1 MRIVDRYVIRQI
13 LVPFI
18 LGLLV
23 FTFIFIIPEVMKYA
37 ESFIA
42 KGVSPVIVVQAMAR
56 LVPYALGLTIPMSLL
71 LGLLV
76 AFGRL
81 SADREFVAMQ
91 ACGISLMR
99 LLRPVG
105 LVSVLCWATTSYIYL
120 YAIPENNQAFRDIAF
135 NVAAARAEGEVKP
148 RVFYDDFPNLVLYV
162 REISAA
168 GDGWEGVFM
177 ADSRPGQA
185 PATYLARRGR
195 VVVDRQRQRVDVVL
209 DDGSQHTSG
218 APEEYRVTTFERQ
231 VLSVNPSSMFPSG
244 DNPKGDNEMT
254 IAELRERIAEQEARG
269 DSTHNQYMAI
279 HRKFAFPVA
288 CLVFGLIGLAL
299 GATNRRDG
307 MLGSFVFALAV
318 VFAYYVPLI
327 LGPSLAKGGWVPPWL
342 AVWLSNIV
350 LGALGVVLF
359 VWRDRIAD
367 QPIRLPVP
375 AIVARVSRRD
385 RDGTR
390 LPLLSVLDWYVA
402 QKYARILLL
411 TAGGLAGI
419 FYISTF
425 LDLSDKLFK
434 GETTGRML
442 VSYFWFATPQ
452 FVYYIIPLS
461 VLIAALVTIA
471 VLTKNSE
478 LVVMKACGI
487 SLYRIA
493 VPIMVIALLAGGT
506 LFALEQ
512 TILGPW
518 NRRAEAIRHVIR
530 GGSPETFDVL
540 NRRWVVG
547 TGGEIYH
554 YNYFDPRQHRFS
566 GLTIYEFTDGMERLT
581 RHTYAEHAVSLGESS
596 PAVAPVVAAALD
608 EGASGLWRLRGGW
621 SREFADDRQPGAF
634 AAFDETTRRFETAE
648 HFSTDHPEP
657 AFMSYSQLRRYT
669 GQLEASGFDV
679 AEQEVALARKVS
691 FPFVTIVMTLLA
703 VPFAVTIGR
712 SGAMAGI
719 AVGIVLAITY
729 WTANSV
735 FAAMGTGGL
744 IAPVLAAWAPNLLF
758 GAGAVYM
765 LLTVRT

>member
-1 MRIVDRYVIRQI
+1 MPIVDRYVIRQI
-13 LVPFI
+13 LVPFL

-42 KGVSPVIVVQAMAR
+42 KGVSPLVVIQAMAR

-71 LGLLV
+71 MGLLV

-91 ACGISLMR
+91 ACGISLVR

-105 LVSVLCWATTSYIYL
+105 LVSVLCWAATSYIHL

-135 NVAAARAEGEVKP
+135 NVIAARAEGEVKP
-148 RVFYDDFPNLVLYV
+148 RVFYEDFPNLVLYV
-162 REISAA
+162 REVPPT
-168 GDGWEGVFM
+168 GGWEGVFM
-177 ADSRPGQA
+177 ADSRPGQP

-195 VVVDRQRQRVDVVL
+195 VVVDRERQRVDAVL
-209 DDGSQHTSG
+209 EDGSQHTSG
-218 APEEYRVTTFERQ
+218 APGEYRVTTFDRI
-231 VLSVNPSSMFPSG
+231 VLALNPSSMFPSG
-244 DNPKGDNEMT
+244 GNPKGDNEMT

-288 CLVFGLIGLAL
+288 CLVFGVIGLAL

-327 LGPSLAKGGWVPPWL
+327 LGPSLAKGGYVPPWL

-350 LGALGVVLF
+350 LGIFGAVLF
-359 VWRDRIAD
+359 VSRDRIAD
-367 QPIRLPVP
+367 QPIRLPMP
-375 AIVARVSRRD
+375 AAVTRALPRRAAG
-385 RDGTR
+385 RR
-390 LPLLSVLDWYVA
+390 LPGLTTLDWYVG

-411 TAGGLAGI
+411 SAGGMAGI

-434 GETTGRML
+434 GDATWQML
-442 VSYFWFATPQ
+442 ASYFWYATPQ

-461 VLIAALVTIA
+461 VLIAALVTLA

-487 SLYRIA
+487 SLYRVA
-493 VPIMVIALLAGGT
+493 VPIVAVAVLAGGT

-518 NRRAEAIRHVIR
+518 NREAEAIRHVIR

-554 YNYFDPRQHRFS
+554 YNYFDPRRQRFS
-566 GLTIYEFTDGMERLT
+566 GLTIYEFSDGMERLT
-581 RHTYAEHAVSLGESS
+581 THTYAELATLAEGLAGDGEYDT
-596 PAVAPVVAAALD
+596 ATWQLYD
-608 EGASGLWRLRGGW
+608 GW
-621 SREFADDRQPGAF
+621 SREFGEDRQPGPF
-634 AAFDETTRRFETAE
+634 ASFDAAARAFDAPE
-648 HFSTDHPEP
+648 HFATDHPEP
-657 AFMSYSQLRRYT
+657 DFMSYSQLRRYT
-669 GQLEASGFDV
+669 EQLESSGFDV
-679 AEQEVALARKVS
+679 VEQEVALARKVS

-744 IAPVLAAWAPNLLF
+744 LAPVLAAWAPNLLF

>member
-1 MRIVDRYVIRQI
+1 MGIVDRYVIRQLLI
-13 LVPFI
+13 PFF
-18 LGLLV
+18 LGVLV
-23 FTFIFIIPEVMKYA
+23 FTFIFIIPEVMEYA

-42 KGVSPVIVVQAMAR
+42 KGVSPLVIVQAMAR
-56 LVPYALGLTIPMSLL
+56 LVPYALGLTIPTSLL
-71 LGLLV
+71 MALLV

-105 LVSVLCWATTSYIYL
+105 LVSVACWAATSYIYL
-120 YAIPENNQAFRDIAF
+120 YAIPDNNQAFRDIVF
-135 NVAAARAEGEVKP
+135 NVAASRAEGEVKP
-148 RVFYDDFPNLVLYV
+148 RVFYDDFPNVVLYV
-162 REISAA
+162 REVSQTGA
-168 GDGWEGVFM
+168 GWKGVFM
-177 ADSRPGQA
+177 ADTRPGQA
-185 PATYLARRGR
+185 PATYLARQGHL
-195 VVVDRQRQRVDVVL
+195 VVDRVRQRVDVVL
-209 DDGSQHTSG
+209 EDGSQHTVGSPG
-218 APEEYRVTTFERQ
+218 DYSVTTFEKIL
-231 VLSVNPSSMFPSG
+231 LSINPATMFPG
-244 DNPKGDNEMT
+244 GNPKGDNEMT
-254 IAELRERIAEQEARG
+254 IAELRERIAEQEKKG

-288 CLVFGLIGLAL
+288 CLVFGVIGLAL
-299 GATNRRDG
+299 GASNRRDG

-327 LGPSLAKGGWVPPWL
+327 LGPSLAKGGYVPPWL

-350 LGALGVVLF
+350 LGALGVALF

-375 AIVARVSRRD
+375 AFVRNRASRGSSSHPVAAFSI
-385 RDGTR
+385 
-390 LPLLSVLDWYVA
+390 LDWYVA

-411 TAGGLAGI
+411 SAGGMAAI
-419 FYISTF
+419 FYLSTF

-434 GETTGRML
+434 GEASLQML
-442 VSYFWFATPQ
+442 GSYLWFATPQ

-461 VLIAALVTIA
+461 VLISALVTIA

-493 VPIMVIALLAGGT
+493 LPIVVVAVLAGGT
-506 LFALEQ
+506 LFAMEQ

-518 NRRAEAIRHVIR
+518 NRRAEAIRHVVR

-547 TGGEIYH
+547 THGEIYH

-566 GLTIYEFTDGMERLT
+566 GLTIYEFTGDMQRLT
-581 RHTYAEHAVSLGESS
+581 RHTYAEAASPGGAGSPGEWQ
-596 PAVAPVVAAALD
+596 LYD
-608 EGASGLWRLRGGW
+608 GW
-621 SREFADDRQPGAF
+621 SRAFDDRGQPAPF
-634 AAFDETTRRFETAE
+634 VAFDVTTRAFDTAE
-648 HFSTDHPEP
+648 HFATDHPEP

-669 GQLEASGFDV
+669 DQLQASGFDV
-679 AEQEVALARKVS
+679 AQQKVALARKVS

-719 AVGIVLAITY
+719 AAGIVLAIVY

-735 FAAMGTGGL
+735 FAAIGTGGL
-744 IAPVLAAWAPNLLF
+744 MAPVLAAWAPNLLF
-758 GAGAVYM
+758 GAGAVYL